1 MVSLEDLQE
10 YCQGKRIIIIGNSN
24 QMIGS
29 NSAKI
34 IDSYDIVVRIN
45 KGYQYRRTALSDS
58 IGSKTQILAIGMKSA
73 QLASTVIK
81 SNSID
86 YILSPIIHS
95 EILDYPNVYNVD
107 SETYNLLKTSLGNY
121 KPSTGISV
129 YNFFNRFINFERL
142 DLIGFDFFTSS
153 TNQRNALGHL
163 FVKDHNGEKE
173 EEFFKGSRD
182 PEKTKLYELKSTTR
196 NPIANIPMYSKL
208 SHAGLHYIKKVK
220 AK

>member
-1 MVSLEDLQE
+1 MVSLEELQE

-45 KGYQYRRTALSDS
+45 KGYQYRRTALSSS
-58 IGSKTQILAIGMKSA
+58 IGFNTHILAIGMKSA

-107 SETYNLLKTSLGNY
+107 NETYNLLKTSLGNY

-208 SHAGLHYIKKVK
+208 SHAGLHYIKKIK

>member
-1 MVSLEDLQE
+1 MVSLEELQE

-24 QMIGS
+24 QMVGS

-45 KGYQYRRTALSDS
+45 KGYQYRRTALSSS
-58 IGSKTQILAIGMKSA
+58 IGFNTHILAIGMKSA

>member
-1 MVSLEDLQE
+1 MVSLEELQE

-45 KGYQYRRTALSDS
+45 KGYQYRRTALSSS
-58 IGSKTQILAIGMKSA
+58 IGFNTHILAIGMKSA

-81 SNSID
+81 SNSLD
-86 YILSPIIHS
+86 YILSPIIYS
-95 EILDYPNVYNVD
+95 ERLDYPNVYNVD
-107 SETYNLLKTSLGNY
+107 DETYNLLKTSLGNF

-129 YNFFNRFINFERL
+129 YNFFNRFINFNRL

-163 FVKDHNGEKE
+163 FVKDHDGEKE
-173 EEFFKGSRD
+173 KEFFEDSKD
-182 PEKTKLYELKSTTR
+182 PEKTKLYKLKGGVVKNT
-196 NPIANIPMYSKL
+196 NNIPRYRDIQQKYS
-208 SHAGLHYIKKVK
+208 YNVKKVTK
-220 AK
+220 Q

>member
-45 KGYQYRRTALSDS
+45 KGYQYRRTALSSS
-58 IGSKTQILAIGMKSA
+58 IGFNTHILAIGMKSA

>member
-1 MVSLEDLQE
+1 MVSLIELQQ
-10 YCQGKRIIIIGNSN
+10 YCQGKRIIIVGNSS

-29 NSAKI
+29 NSRNI

-45 KGYQYRRTALSDS
+45 KGYQYRRTALSSS
-58 IGSKTQILAIGMKSA
+58 IGFNTHILAIGMKSA

-81 SNSID
+81 SNSLD
-86 YILSPIIHS
+86 YILSPIIYS
-95 EILDYPNVYNVD
+95 ERLDYSNVFNVD
-107 SETYNLLKTSLGNY
+107 DETYNLLKTSLGNF

>member
-1 MVSLEDLQE
+1 MVSLEELQE

-45 KGYQYRRTALSDS
+45 KGYQYRRTALSSS
-58 IGSKTQILAIGMKSA
+58 IGFNTHILAIGMKSA

-81 SNSID
+81 SNSLD
-86 YILSPIIHS
+86 YILSPIIYS
-95 EILDYPNVYNVD
+95 ERLDYSNVYNVD
-107 SETYNLLKTSLGNY
+107 DETYNLLKTSLGNF

-173 EEFFKGSRD
+173 EEFFKGSKD

>member
-1 MVSLEDLQE
+1 MVSLEELQE

-45 KGYQYRRTALSDS
+45 KGYQYRRTALSNS
-58 IGSKTQILAIGMKSA
+58 IGFNTHILAIGMKSA

-107 SETYNLLKTSLGNY
+107 NETYNLLKTSLGNY

-173 EEFFKGSRD
+173 EEFFKGSKD

-208 SHAGLHYIKKVK
+208 NHAGLHYIKKVK

>member
-1 MVSLEDLQE
+1 MVSLEELQE
-10 YCQGKRIIIIGNSN
+10 YCQGKRIIIVGNSS

-29 NSAKI
+29 NSRNI

-45 KGYQYRRTALSDS
+45 KGYQYRRTALSSS
-58 IGSKTQILAIGMKSA
+58 IGFNTHILAIGMKSA

-107 SETYNLLKTSLGNY
+107 NETYNLLKTSLGNY

>member
-1 MVSLEDLQE
+1 MVSLEELQE

-24 QMIGS
+24 QMVGS

-45 KGYQYRRTALSDS
+45 KGYQYRRTTLSSS
-58 IGSKTQILAIGMKSA
+58 IGFNTHILAIGMKSA

-107 SETYNLLKTSLGNY
+107 NETYNLLKTSLGNY

>member
-1 MVSLEDLQE
+1 MVSLVDLQE
-10 YCQGKRIIIIGNSN
+10 YCQGKRIIIVGNSS

-29 NSAKI
+29 NSRNI

-45 KGYQYRRTALSDS
+45 KGYQYRRTALSSS
-58 IGSKTQILAIGMKSA
+58 IGFNTHILAIGMKSA

-107 SETYNLLKTSLGNY
+107 NETYNLLKTSLGNY

-173 EEFFKGSRD
+173 EEFFKGSKD

>member
-1 MVSLEDLQE
+1 MVSLVELQE
-10 YCQGKRIIIIGNSN
+10 YCQGKRIIIVGNSS

-29 NSAKI
+29 NSRNI
-34 IDSYDIVVRIN
+34 IDSYDIVIRIN
-45 KGYQYRRTALSDS
+45 KGYQFRRTALSDS

-81 SNSID
+81 SNSLD
-86 YILSPIIHS
+86 YILSPIIYS
-95 EILDYPNVYNVD
+95 ERLDYSNVFNVD
-107 SETYNLLKTSLGNY
+107 DETYNLLKTSLGNF

-173 EEFFKGSRD
+173 EEFFKGSKD

>member
-24 QMIGS
+24 QMVGS

-45 KGYQYRRTALSDS
+45 KGYQYRRTALSSS
-58 IGSKTQILAIGMKSA
+58 IGFNTHILAIGMKSA

-107 SETYNLLKTSLGNY
+107 NETYNLLKTSLGNY

>member
-1 MVSLEDLQE
+1 MVSLVDLQE
-10 YCQGKRIIIIGNSN
+10 YCQGKRIIIVGNSS

-29 NSAKI
+29 NSRNI

-58 IGSKTQILAIGMKSA
+58 IGSKTHILAIGMKSA

-81 SNSID
+81 SNSLD
-86 YILSPIIHS
+86 YILSPIIYS
-95 EILDYPNVYNVD
+95 ERLDYPNVYNVD
-107 SETYNLLKTSLGNY
+107 DKTYNLLKTSLGNF

-129 YNFFNRFINFERL
+129 YNFFNRFINFNRL

-163 FVKDHNGEKE
+163 FVKDHDGEKE
-173 EEFFKGSRD
+173 KEFFEDSKD
-182 PEKTKLYELKSTTR
+182 PEKTKLYKLKGGVVKNT
-196 NPIANIPMYSKL
+196 NNIPRYRDIQQKYS
-208 SHAGLHYIKKVK
+208 YNVKKVTK
-220 AK
+220 Q

>member
-1 MVSLEDLQE
+1 MVSLEELQE

-58 IGSKTQILAIGMKSA
+58 IGSKTHILAIGMKSA